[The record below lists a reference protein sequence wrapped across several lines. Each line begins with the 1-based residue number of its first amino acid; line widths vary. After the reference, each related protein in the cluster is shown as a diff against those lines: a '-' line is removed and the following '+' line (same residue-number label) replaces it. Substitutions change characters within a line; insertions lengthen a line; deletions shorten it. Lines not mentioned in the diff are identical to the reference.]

1 MHTCGLQH
9 HSNRLAAF
17 FAALTGVLYG
27 CTITLAAASYG
38 HGATTMAVLV
48 VRCGFAGGFLS
59 VIYGIMCIRAACGSS
74 RIFDLQDNVDVCD
87 KADSETGGPLG
98 PGPYSY
104 GTRVAAAAGSGLAS
118 ACELSATA
126 VQDSPPEAASRGGGG
141 RWQVAMWLAGS
152 AVSMATFSLTF
163 FKALDMMPVS
173 ECMVIVSTYP
183 LVTLALTGLTEPPHH
198 RPTLT
203 TVALHVLGFGGLILA
218 FMGPSAAGEDQDDGD
233 GSKAATGYLLVAI
246 SSVGYALHAFCNVRV
261 MRLNVSLIASAA
273 AVNLGQTAI
282 FAIVYAVAVAG
293 TPGGGEQRWGLPS
306 SDDERG
312 MTYFIPAVILYT
324 PAQLCSFAA
333 FALATNASH
342 VTFFINLDSVTAIL
356 LAIIVL
362 GESFAWYQW
371 IGLMILI
378 GALSTSS
385 LLSKSA
391 AGLAKEE
398 EELEKETECAP
409 PSSRVHPRSI
419 RVHPVA

>member
-1 MHTCGLQH
+1 MHTCGLH

-27 CTITLAAASYG
+27 ATITLAAASYG

-59 VIYGIMCIRAACGSS
+59 VIYGIMYIRAACGSS
-74 RIFDLQDNVDVCD
+74 RIFHLQANVHSSV
-87 KADSETGGPLG
+87 TGGPLG
-98 PGPYSY
+98 PGPH
-104 GTRVAAAAGSGLAS
+104 GTRAAAAAGPGLVS
-118 ACELSATA
+118 AFELSATA
-126 VQDSPPEAASRGGGG
+126 AKDSPPEAASRGAR
-141 RWQVAMWLAGS
+141 RWVATWLAGS
-152 AVSMATFSLTF
+152 AVSMAIFSLTF
-163 FKALDMMPVS
+163 FKALDMIPVS

-198 RPTLT
+198 RPDRT
-203 TVALHVLGFGGLILA
+203 TVALHVLGFGGLVLA
-218 FMGPSAAGEDQDDGD
+218 FMGPSAAGEAKDDGD

-261 MRLNVSLIASAA
+261 MRLNVSLIASTA

-306 SDDERG
+306 SDDEQG
-312 MTYFIPAVILYT
+312 TTYFILAVILYT

-333 FALATNASH
+333 FALATDASH
-342 VTFFINLDSVTAIL
+342 VTLFINLDSVTAIL

-398 EELEKETECAP
+398 EELAKETECAP
-409 PSSRVHPRSI
+409 PFSRVHPRCI

>member
-1 MHTCGLQH
+1 MHTCGLH

-74 RIFDLQDNVDVCD
+74 RIFHRNLQDTVDVCD
-87 KADSETGGPLG
+87 KH
-98 PGPYSY
+98 
-104 GTRVAAAAGSGLAS
+104 
-118 ACELSATA
+118 
-126 VQDSPPEAASRGGGG
+126 G
-141 RWQVAMWLAGS
+141 RWQAATWLAGS

-163 FKALDMMPVS
+163 FKALDMIPVS

-198 RPTLT
+198 RPTAT

-218 FMGPSAAGEDQDDGD
+218 FMGPSVAGEDQDNGD

-261 MRLNVSLIASAA
+261 MRLNISLIASAA

-282 FAIVYAVAVAG
+282 FAIVHAVAVAG

-306 SDDERG
+306 SDDEQG

-385 LLSKSA
+385 LLSKTA